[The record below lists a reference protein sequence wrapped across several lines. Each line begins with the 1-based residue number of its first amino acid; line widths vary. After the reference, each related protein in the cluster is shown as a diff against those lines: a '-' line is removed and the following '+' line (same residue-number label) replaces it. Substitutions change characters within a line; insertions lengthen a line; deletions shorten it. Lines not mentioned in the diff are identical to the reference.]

1 MLAQHP
7 DQERKELVMAD
18 ITASMVKELRERTQ
32 AGMSDCKSALV
43 EATGDMDKAVDIILK
58 KGLVKAAKTAGKVAS
73 EGEVRTHISSD
84 KKRGTIVEVNCQTDF
99 VSRGDQFREFVGKV
113 LEVASASKVG
123 SDLGA
128 MKYPGTDKTVED
140 MRLELAGKIGENLVL
155 RRWDS
160 LELKGNGFV
169 HAYIHMGGKNAALVA
184 VETANASADVMTFV
198 DNVAMQIVAMRPMVV
213 DKAQLPA
220 AALDKQKDI
229 FAGQLKEEGKPEAA
243 WPKIVEGKV
252 AKWYTEVT
260 LLAQDNVW
268 APGEGTIEK
277 LREELS
283 KKVGSPVMLQ
293 GLVRF
298 ELGEGIEKKQEDLAA
313 EVAKTIGGG

>member
-1 MLAQHP
+1 
-7 DQERKELVMAD
+7 MAD

-43 EATGDMDKAVDIILK
+43 EATGDMEKAVEIILK

-73 EGEVRTHISSD
+73 EGEVRTVISAD

-99 VSRGDQFREFVGKV
+99 VSRGEQFREFVGKV
-113 LEVASASKVG
+113 LEVAASSAKG
-123 SDLGA
+123 TDLA
-128 MKYPGTDKTVED
+128 TAKYPGTNRTLED
-140 MRLELAGKIGENLVL
+140 ERLELAGKIGENLVV
-155 RRWDS
+155 RRWDTIETAS
-160 LELKGNGFV
+160 GFV

-184 VETANASADVMTFV
+184 VETANVNDDVKTFV

-213 DKAQLPA
+213 DKGDVVESTLA
-220 AALDKQKDI
+220 KQKDI

-243 WPKIVEGKV
+243 WPKIIDGKV
-252 AKWYTEVT
+252 AKWFTEVT

-268 APGEGTIEK
+268 EPGGGTIEK
-277 LREELS
+277 MRDDLS
-283 KKVGSPVMLQ
+283 KKVGSPVKIASFA
-293 GLVRF
+293 RF

-313 EVAKTIGGG
+313 EVAKTIGA